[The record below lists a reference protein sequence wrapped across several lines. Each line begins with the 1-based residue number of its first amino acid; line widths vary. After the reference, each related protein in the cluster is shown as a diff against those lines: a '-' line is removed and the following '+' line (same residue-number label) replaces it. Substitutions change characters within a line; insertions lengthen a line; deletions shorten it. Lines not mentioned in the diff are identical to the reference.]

1 MSLFVGVVSQWIMPL
16 FFVLSATSD
25 LVLLGAALAVVALLF
40 WRRAGRAARRTLV
53 SVVPL
58 TVFVVAASWVYTALL
73 LHEPPPWQA
82 YAAAAPLWAWA
93 VRRHFGPSQVEA
105 LPAVGALTAVA
116 FVLQTIMIP
125 VPGGTSTHL
134 VGAGLLAMLHGPLV
148 AWATY
153 AGLRRHAPRV
163 GAFVGAYLGM
173 QVSTVL
179 IALALGLQHWLSPAQ
194 FPTPFVVMLLA
205 MMLPSLT
212 VAGPVEGLYS
222 VFAMGVL
229 GRARGKTGP

>member
-1 MSLFVGVVSQWIMPL
+1 MHIPDGF
-16 FFVLSATSD
+16 
-25 LVLLGAALAVVALLF
+25 LAPTI
-40 WRRAGRAARRTLV
+40 TL
-53 SVVPL
+53 P
-58 TVFVVAASWVYTALL
+58 
-73 LHEPPPWQA
+73 A

-148 AWATY
+148 AFVCESLVLLLQALFFGAGGITVLGVNALAMGLAGPLLARALH
-153 AGLRRHAPRV
+153 AGLRRRAPKL
-163 GAFVGAYLGM
+163 GAFLGAYLGM

-179 IALALGLQHWLSPAQ
+179 LALVLGLQHRLSPAQ
-194 FPTPFVVMLLA
+194 FPTPFPVMLAA

-212 VAGPVEGLYS
+212 VAGIVEGLYTW
-222 VFAMGVL
+222 FAIGVL
-229 GRARGKTGP
+229 GRVRGRTNP

>member
-1 MSLFVGVVSQWIMPL
+1 MHIPDGF
-16 FFVLSATSD
+16 
-25 LVLLGAALAVVALLF
+25 LAP
-40 WRRAGRAARRTLV
+40 TIT
-53 SVVPL
+53 VP
-58 TVFVVAASWVYTALL
+58 
-73 LHEPPPWQA
+73 A

-148 AWATY
+148 AFVCESLVLLLQALFFGAGGITVLGVNALAMGLLGPLVAWAVY
-153 AGLRRHAPRV
+153 AGLRQWAPKV
-163 GAFVGAYLGM
+163 GAFAGAYLGM
-173 QVSTVL
+173 QVSTL
-179 IALALGLQHWLSPAQ
+179 LLALALGLQHRLSPAQ
-194 FPTPFVVMLLA
+194 FPTPFPVMLAA

-212 VAGPVEGLYS
+212 VAGLVEGLYS

-229 GRARGKTGP
+229 RRARGKTGP